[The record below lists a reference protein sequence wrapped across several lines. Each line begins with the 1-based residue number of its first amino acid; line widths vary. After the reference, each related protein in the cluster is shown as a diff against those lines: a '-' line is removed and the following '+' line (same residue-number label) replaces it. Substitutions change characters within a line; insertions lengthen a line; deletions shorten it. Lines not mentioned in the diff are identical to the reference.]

1 MAYMEQGS
9 NEDRKQNKSRRATGT
24 AYEQQ
29 AVLFLTKC
37 GYEIIETNFYTGAGE
52 IDIVARE
59 SGYLVFIEVK
69 YRRNRRLGG
78 PESAVDWQKQRRII
92 KTAKYYLYCHNYPE
106 DTPCRFDVVTYC
118 RNQVTLI
125 PNAFELSE

>member
-1 MAYMEQGS
+1 MEQGR
-9 NEDRKQNKSRRATGT
+9 NADRKQNKSRRATVT

-29 AVLFLTKC
+29 AVLFLTKR
-37 GYEIIETNFYTGAGE
+37 GYEIIETNFYAGSGE
-52 IDIVARE
+52 IDIIARE

-78 PESAVDWQKQRRII
+78 PEGAVGWQKQRRII
-92 KTAKYYLYCHNYPE
+92 KAAKYYLYRHNYPE

-118 RNQVTLI
+118 GGDQAMLI
-125 PNAFELSE
+125 PDAFELTEG